1 MEFDWESFFKN
12 NRKKYKHI
20 DAPIPAYRLP
30 NGTISSAAKN
40 IIKYITNIDKIAKH
54 PFLPFIGYSI
64 KERRISKIDKT
75 KSGDQQESIIKSR
88 PIRYAAHFDSII
100 FSYYATILYDLYEKK
115 ISNLGLDDVVLA
127 YRKSEYMHKPANNIT
142 FAREVFDI
150 IKSRNNNCL
159 ALAFDIKSF
168 YDYIDHKNLKQ
179 QWAAL
184 VSGDDTCD
192 TLPPDHFNIYKT
204 LTKYNF
210 VDINVIKMYLQC
222 PHCISTAKT
231 CANCPLRRGYKLP
244 QKLFN
249 NMSDFHKFRQWYK
262 EHQKNCNKEKTS
274 KRTFDFNPGAQDTDA
289 PYGIPQGSPLS
300 ALLANIYMLPFDKS
314 MNEFCKNHGAV
325 YRRYSDDILIIC
337 DKSSKEEIY
346 QYIMKAINEN
356 GKHLLIHPITDNKRS
371 KSKCY
376 DFTSEKIIEDP
387 LQYLGFTFDGND
399 IKVRGSSMAKY
410 LRKSK
415 RGIRSMRLATQ
426 NKIKQLVEKG
436 YDPKK
441 FKLTLYR
448 RTLYNNYTH
457 LGKRNFWSYVNR
469 AFSDMADITLK
480 KQMRKHFE
488 RVKKIIDSEDVEF
501 NKFITTLINKPKN

>member
-75 KSGDQQESIIKSR
+75 KPRDQQESIIKSR
-88 PIRYAAHFDSII
+88 PIRYAAHFDSMI

-115 ISNLGLDDVVLA
+115 LSNLGLDDVVLA
-127 YRKSEYMHKPANNIT
+127 YRKSEYMHKTANNIT

-184 VSGDDTCD
+184 VSGDDACD

-231 CANCPLRRGYKLP
+231 CANCPLRREYKLP

-289 PYGIPQGSPLS
+289 PYGIPQGSSLS

-314 MNEFCKNHGAV
+314 MNDFCKNHGAV

-488 RVKKIIDSEDVEF
+488 RVKKIIDSEDVEL
-501 NKFITTLINKPKN
+501 NKFITTLINKPIN

>member
-75 KSGDQQESIIKSR
+75 KPRDQQESIIKSR
-88 PIRYAAHFDSII
+88 PIRYAAHFDSMI
-100 FSYYATILYDLYEKK
+100 FSYYATILYDLYEQKLSK
-115 ISNLGLDDVVLA
+115 LGLGDVVLA
-127 YRKSEYMHKPANNIT
+127 YRKSEYMHKTANNIT

-184 VSGDDTCD
+184 VSGDDACD

-210 VDINVIKMYLQC
+210 VDINIIKMYLQC
-222 PHCISTAKT
+222 PHCIPTAKT

-274 KRTFDFNPGAQDTDA
+274 KRIFDFNPGAQDTDA

-337 DKSSKEEIY
+337 DKSSQEEIY

-488 RVKKIIDSEDVEF
+488 RVKKIIDSEDVEL
-501 NKFITTLINKPKN
+501 NKFITTLINKPIN

>member
-20 DAPIPAYRLP
+20 DAPIPAYKLP

-75 KSGDQQESIIKSR
+75 KPRDQQESIIKSR
-88 PIRYAAHFDSII
+88 PIRYAAHFDSMI

-115 ISNLGLDDVVLA
+115 LSNLGLDDVVLA
-127 YRKSEYMHKPANNIT
+127 YRKSEYMHKTANNIT

-184 VSGDDTCD
+184 VSGDDACD

-222 PHCISTAKT
+222 PHCIPTAKT

-274 KRTFDFNPGAQDTDA
+274 KRTFDFNPGAQDKDA

-448 RTLYNNYTH
+448 RTLYNNYTN

-488 RVKKIIDSEDVEF
+488 RVKKIIDSEDVEL
-501 NKFITTLINKPKN
+501 NKFITTLINKPIN

>member
-1 MEFDWESFFKN
+1 MEFNWEAFFNN
-12 NRKKYKHI
+12 NRKTYKHI
-20 DAPIPAYRLP
+20 DAPTPTYKIP
-30 NGTISSAAKN
+30 NGTISTAAKN
-40 IIKYITNIDKIAKH
+40 IIKYITNTDKIAKH
-54 PFLPFIGYSI
+54 PFLPFIGYFI
-64 KERRISKIDKT
+64 EERRVSKIDKT
-75 KSGDQQESIIKSR
+75 KPRDLQDSIIKRR
-88 PIRYAAHFDSII
+88 PIRYAAHFDSMI
-100 FSYYATILYDLYEKK
+100 FSYYATILYDLYEQKLSK
-115 ISNLGLDDVVLA
+115 LGLGDVVLA
-127 YRKSEYMHKPANNIT
+127 YRKSEYMHKVANNIT
-142 FAREVFDI
+142 FAREIFDI
-150 IKSRNNNCL
+150 IKNRNNNCL

-168 YDYIDHKNLKQ
+168 YDYIDHKNLKK

-184 VSGDDTCD
+184 LSGDDTSN
-192 TLPPDHFNIYKT
+192 TLPPDHFNVYKA
-204 LTKYNF
+204 LTNYNF
-210 VDINVIKMYLQC
+210 IDIGIIKMYLQC
-222 PHCISTAKT
+222 PHCIPTTTT
-231 CANCPLRRGYKLP
+231 CINCTLRRGYKLP
-244 QKLFN
+244 QKLFK

-262 EHQKNCNKEKTS
+262 EYQKNCNKEKIN
-274 KRTFDFNPGAQDTDA
+274 KHAFDFNPGTQDTDA

-314 MNEFCKNHGAV
+314 MSEFCKKRDAV

-387 LQYLGFTFDGND
+387 LQYLGFTFDGKD

-415 RGIRSMRLATQ
+415 RGIRAMRIATQ
-426 NKIKQLVEKG
+426 NKIKQLVKKG

-488 RVKKIIDSEDVEF
+488 RVKNIIDSEDVEL
-501 NKFITTLINKPKN
+501 NKFITRLINKPIN

>member
-1 MEFDWESFFKN
+1 MEFDWESFFYN

-20 DAPIPAYRLP
+20 DAPINAYRLP

-40 IIKYITNIDKIAKH
+40 IIEYITNANKIAQH
-54 PFLPFIGYSI
+54 PFLPFIGYDI
-64 KERRISKIDKT
+64 EERRVSKIDKT
-75 KSGDQQESIIKSR
+75 TPRDQQQSIVKKR
-88 PIRYAAHFDSII
+88 PIRYAAHFDSMI

-115 ISNLGLDDVVLA
+115 LSKLGLGDVVLA
-127 YRKSEYMHKPANNIT
+127 YRKSKHMQKVANNIT

-150 IKSRNNNCL
+150 IKSRKNNCL

-168 YDYIDHKNLKQ
+168 YDYIDHKNLKK

-184 VSGDDTCD
+184 LSRDDACD

-204 LTKYNF
+204 LTKYSF
-210 VDINVIKMYLQC
+210 IDIDIIKMYLQC
-222 PHCISTAKT
+222 MHCIPTAKT
-231 CANCPLRRGYKLP
+231 CLNCPLRRGYKLP

-262 EHQKNCNKEKTS
+262 EHQKICNKEKINNH
-274 KRTFDFNPGAQDTDA
+274 TFDVNPGVQGTDA

-314 MNEFCKNHGAV
+314 MNEFCNNHGAV

-337 DKSSKEEIY
+337 DKDSKEDICRH
-346 QYIMKAINEN
+346 IMTTIKEQ
-356 GKHLLIHPITDNKRS
+356 GKYLSIHQIEDNKKS

-376 DFTSEKIIEDP
+376 DFTSDRIIEEP
-387 LQYLGFTFDGND
+387 LQYLGFTFDGKD
-399 IKVRGSSMAKY
+399 IKIRGSSMARY

-426 NKIKQLVEKG
+426 NKIKRLVEAG
-436 YDPKK
+436 QAPKQIK
-441 FKLTLYR
+441 TKLYR
-448 RTLYNNYTH
+448 RSLYRNYTH
-457 LGKRNFWSYVNR
+457 LGKRTFWVYVNR
-469 AFSDMADITLK
+469 AFDDMGDITLK

-488 RVKKIIDSEDVEF
+488 RVKKIIDSEDVEL
-501 NKFITTLINKPKN
+501 NKFITTLINKPIN

>member
-30 NGTISSAAKN
+30 NGTMSSAAKN
-40 IIKYITNIDKIAKH
+40 IIKYINNADKIAKH
-54 PFLPFIGYSI
+54 PFLPFIGYAI
-64 KERRISKIDKT
+64 EERRISKIDKT
-75 KSGDQQESIIKSR
+75 KPRDQQESIIKSR
-88 PIRYAAHFDSII
+88 PIRYAAHFDSMI
-100 FSYYATILYDLYEKK
+100 FSYYAAILYDLYEKK
-115 ISNLGLDDVVLA
+115 LSKLGLDDVVLA
-127 YRKSEYMHKPANNIT
+127 YRKSEYMHKTANNIT

-150 IKSRNNNCL
+150 IKNRNNNCI

-184 VSGDDTCD
+184 LSGDEACD

-210 VDINVIKMYLQC
+210 VDMNVIKMYLQC
-222 PHCISTAKT
+222 PHCTPSAKT
-231 CANCPLRRGYKLP
+231 CANCPLRKGYKLP

-262 EHQKNCNKEKTS
+262 EYQKICNKETTNIP
-274 KRTFDFNPGAQDTDA
+274 TFDVNPGVQDTNA

-314 MNEFCKNHGAV
+314 MKDYCDNHNAV

-346 QYIMKAINEN
+346 LHIMKAINEN
-356 GKHLLIHPITDNKRS
+356 GKHLFIHPITDNKRS

-376 DFTSEKIIEDP
+376 DFTSKKIIEEP
-387 LQYLGFTFDGND
+387 LQYLGFTFDGRD
-399 IKVRGSSMAKY
+399 VKIRGSSMARY

-415 RGIRSMRLATQ
+415 SGIRSMRLATQ
-426 NKIKQLVEKG
+426 HKLKQLVEKG
-436 YDPKK
+436 HSPKK
-441 FKLTLYR
+441 FKSKLYR

-469 AFSDMADITLK
+469 AFDDMGDITLK

-488 RVKKIIDSEDVEF
+488 RVKKLIDAEDMEL
-501 NKFITTLINKPKN
+501 NKFLTVLTNEPLN

>member
-54 PFLPFIGYSI
+54 PFLPFIGYDI
-64 KERRISKIDKT
+64 EERRVSKIDKT
-75 KSGDQQESIIKSR
+75 KPRDQQESIIKSR
-88 PIRYAAHFDSII
+88 PIRYAAHFDSMI
-100 FSYYATILYDLYEKK
+100 FSYYATILYDLYEQKLSK
-115 ISNLGLDDVVLA
+115 LGLGDVVLA
-127 YRKSEYMHKPANNIT
+127 YRKSEYMHKTANNIT

-184 VSGDDTCD
+184 VSGDDACD

-222 PHCISTAKT
+222 PHCIPTAKT

-249 NMSDFHKFRQWYK
+249 NMSDFHKFRQLYK

-274 KRTFDFNPGAQDTDA
+274 KRTFDFNLGAQDTDA

-337 DKSSKEEIY
+337 DKDSKEDIC
-346 QYIMKAINEN
+346 QHIMTTIKEQ
-356 GKHLLIHPITDNKRS
+356 GKYLSIHQIEDNKKS

-376 DFTSEKIIEDP
+376 DFTSDRIIEDP
-387 LQYLGFTFDGND
+387 LQYLGFTFDGKD
-399 IKVRGSSMAKY
+399 IKIRGSSMARY

-426 NKIKQLVEKG
+426 NKIKRLVEAG
-436 YDPKK
+436 QDPKQIK
-441 FKLTLYR
+441 TKLYR
-448 RTLYNNYTH
+448 RSLYRNYTH
-457 LGKRNFWSYVNR
+457 LGKRTFWAYVNR
-469 AFSDMADITLK
+469 AFDDMGDITLK

-488 RVKKIIDSEDVEF
+488 RVKKIIDSEDVEL
-501 NKFITTLINKPKN
+501 NKFITTLINKPIN

>member
-1 MEFDWESFFKN
+1 
-12 NRKKYKHI
+12 
-20 DAPIPAYRLP
+20 
-30 NGTISSAAKN
+30 
-40 IIKYITNIDKIAKH
+40 
-54 PFLPFIGYSI
+54 
-64 KERRISKIDKT
+64 
-75 KSGDQQESIIKSR
+75 
-88 PIRYAAHFDSII
+88 
-100 FSYYATILYDLYEKK
+100 
-115 ISNLGLDDVVLA
+115 
-127 YRKSEYMHKPANNIT
+127 
-142 FAREVFDI
+142 
-150 IKSRNNNCL
+150 
-159 ALAFDIKSF
+159 
-168 YDYIDHKNLKQ
+168 
-179 QWAAL
+179 
-184 VSGDDTCD
+184 
-192 TLPPDHFNIYKT
+192 
-204 LTKYNF
+204 
-210 VDINVIKMYLQC
+210 
-222 PHCISTAKT
+222 
-231 CANCPLRRGYKLP
+231 
-244 QKLFN
+244 
-249 NMSDFHKFRQWYK
+249 
-262 EHQKNCNKEKTS
+262 
-274 KRTFDFNPGAQDTDA
+274 
-289 PYGIPQGSPLS
+289 
-300 ALLANIYMLPFDKS
+300 MLPFDKS

-337 DKSSKEEIY
+337 DKSSQEEIY

-488 RVKKIIDSEDVEF
+488 RVKKIIDSEDVEL
-501 NKFITTLINKPKN
+501 NKFITTLINKPIN